1 MDEPRNKRQEKRD
14 KKKSG
19 SPNGAFSSKHV
30 RMQEAL
36 IAKKS
41 LIVKTK

>member
-1 MDEPRNKRQEKRD
+1 MDEPRNKRQDKRD

-19 SPNGAFSSKHV
+19 SPNGAYSSKHV

-36 IAKKS
+36 MEKRTQI
-41 LIVKTK
+41 KTK